1 MRQKNYI
8 STLLLLSAWLL
19 ATNTLAQDVVPDS
32 LLQPPL
38 PVSVLDSLSTAI
50 TEDSLVQSALPV
62 SDLDSL
68 RAQAEAER
76 LADSLLTVARI
87 NMLPEVVV
95 YGQYHDIKEKMHL
108 TMSKTE
114 LQLLQPH
121 PQGFSPLG
129 LIVWAVDKL
138 WGNKHRHRKEMQRQK
153 HKMILDNY

>member
-1 MRQKNYI
+1 MNR
-8 STLLLLSAWLL
+8 LLLTILL
-19 ATNTLAQDVVPDS
+19 ALMVMPSLATAKGITLPAPDGSTQQPDSLSSVPDS
-32 LLQPPL
+32 LS
-38 PVSVLDSLSTAI
+38 SVPDSISSAPDSLS
-50 TEDSLVQSALPV
+50 SAP
-62 SDLDSL
+62 DSL

-87 NMLPEVVV
+87 NMLPEVMV
-95 YGQYHDIKEKMHL
+95 YGQYHYLKEKMHL
-108 TMSKTE
+108 TMSKTK
-114 LQLLQPH
+114 LQLLQPK